1 MANKNQSLDV
11 FPDIRKTSEGVL
23 MPIGGVPVNND
34 FISQIFAQR
43 GEVRR
48 KEMLS
53 LIQRS
58 TNLATEIGN
67 IALATEHSK
76 LRLIVP
82 PEMFERLQDG
92 SWGLREA
99 KDGSGLLPIAVDS
112 KNGQF
117 AKQVRLKWTS
127 DDLNARTVMANMAA
141 HAKTHALLQQVLAK
155 LDMIDAKLD
164 LVLANQRAEWHGKIA
179 AGLQTIERVQEGRQP
194 LTQHSVQRLGA
205 AEQSIREGYQT
216 GIRVLKNTL
225 SAMSP
230 KRNFYISA
238 LDFIF
243 SRKPSGLL
251 AEKLDEVRGDVE
263 ILATGVRALIAIAT
277 LLEDEVAAHKELSS
291 FAKDIA
297 EAIDQHAYL
306 IRSARYDPNR
316 ESFWKQKIPALAT
329 QPTFGGVVIDFE
341 VKECLGVS
349 YQILPVEGKS

>member
-1 MANKNQSLDV
+1 MANKKQSLDV
-11 FPDIRKTSEGVL
+11 FPEVYKTSKGVL
-23 MPIGGVPVNND
+23 MPIGGMPVKGD
-34 FISQIFAQR
+34 SISQVFAQR
-43 GEVRR
+43 GEARR
-48 KEMLS
+48 QEMLGF
-53 LIQRS
+53 IQRY
-58 TNLATEIGN
+58 TNLVTEIRN

-92 SWGLREA
+92 SWDLREA

-112 KNGQF
+112 DSGQF

-155 LDMIDAKLD
+155 LDVIDAKLD

-194 LTQHSVQRLGA
+194 LTQHSSQRLIA
-205 AEQSIREGYQT
+205 AEQSIREGCQA
-216 GIRVLKNTL
+216 GMRILKNTL
-225 SAMSP
+225 SNLSP
-230 KRNFYISA
+230 KRNLGKSA

-243 SRKPSGLL
+243 SRKPSDVL
-251 AEKLDEVRGDVE
+251 AEKLDELRGDVE
-263 ILATGVRALIAIAT
+263 VLATGVRALIAIAT
-277 LLEDEVAAHKELSS
+277 LLEDEIAAHKELSD

-297 EAIDQHAYL
+297 ETLDQHAHL

-316 ESFWKQKIPALAT
+316 ESFWRQKIPVLAM
-329 QPTFGGVVIDFE
+329 QPTFGGLVIEFE
-341 VKECLGVS
+341 VKECLRLADIDNACSG
-349 YQILPVEGKS
+349 